1 MSTLRKF
8 FGTMPDGTNVDAC
21 VLSKGDTVVT
31 IIEYGARITDINYKG
46 VQTICG
52 WDKLEGYLADTGYQG
67 STVGRYA
74 NRIKDGVFSLNGVTY
89 TLAKNEKGITHLH
102 GGNVGYSS
110 RVWTLDTINETEN
123 EASAT
128 FKLISEDGDEGFP
141 GKLDIAVTFTLSS
154 DDALTIDYA
163 ATTDKDTI
171 VAMTNHSYF
180 SISGCGESVMNQTLT
195 IDADSFVAVDDTL
208 IPIGITPVENTNFDF
223 RGGRLIG
230 KDIDDK
236 DDIQLVRGG
245 GYDHCWVLNNP
256 GKDAPVATLYSPETK
271 INVDVYTTEKG
282 IQIYAGNF
290 MDADN
295 PFYSKFTQKRRHAV
309 CMECCA
315 LPDSPNQKDFPSV
328 MLKAGETYVQKTTY
342 KYSTK

>member
-1 MSTLRKF
+1 
-8 FGTMPDGTNVDAC
+8 
-21 VLSKGDTVVT
+21 
-31 IIEYGARITDINYKG
+31 
-46 VQTICG
+46 
-52 WDKLEGYLADTGYQG
+52 
-67 STVGRYA
+67 
-74 NRIKDGVFSLNGVTY
+74 
-89 TLAKNEKGITHLH
+89 
-102 GGNVGYSS
+102 
-110 RVWTLDTINETEN
+110 
-123 EASAT
+123 
-128 FKLISEDGDEGFP
+128 
-141 GKLDIAVTFTLSS
+141 
-154 DDALTIDYA
+154 
-163 ATTDKDTI
+163 
-171 VAMTNHSYF
+171 MTNHSYF